1 MTLPRWP
8 RVPASIAL
16 GVLTAL
22 LLALALGP
30 VVITTTTG
38 SDAGGTSNQPL
49 LIAALGGGCL
59 AAVWLLRPTGRS
71 ARKGDASRKSRSA
84 PHAHRI
90 EDDVR

>member
-8 RVPASIAL
+8 RVPASIAV
-16 GVLTAL
+16 GVLTAS

-30 VVITTTTG
+30 AVLATTTG
-38 SDAGGTSNQPL
+38 SDAGGSSSQPL

-59 AAVWLLRPTGRS
+59 AAVWLLRPTSRS
-71 ARKGDASRKSRSA
+71 ARKGDASRKARPAS
-84 PHAHRI
+84 HAHRI